1 MVLPKTRWKYHS
13 LSLKENR
20 LSSKENTY
28 GRICNPFSSS
38 RNLSKKKHPED
49 IQDYNQFIEGVIFP
63 DSVSDKS
70 MTHYGEKSSKVH
82 LNYFLAER
90 ELEEDFDKGYFLHLV
105 TDYIFYNKF
114 LDYFSRDIYQDY
126 DILNQELQEKFHV
139 KIPDRI
145 KDKVFYQEGTTKIL
159 KLNEVVDFIE
169 EVSSYRLRDIE
180 ESIAKQDTYWLELRP
195 LRRLESEDISR

>member
-1 MVLPKTRWKYHS
+1 
-13 LSLKENR
+13 
-20 LSSKENTY
+20 
-28 GRICNPFSSS
+28 
-38 RNLSKKKHPED
+38 
-49 IQDYNQFIEGVIFP
+49 
-63 DSVSDKS
+63 

-145 KDKVFYQEGTTKIL
+145 KDKVYQEGTTKIL

-195 LRRLESEDISR
+195 LRRLESEEISR